1 MHHLQGA
8 DSTDQRLLELL
19 RQDARRTNASLA
31 EELGIAPS
39 TCLARLKA
47 LRASGAVR
55 RFTVDVEPTALGHGL
70 VALISVRIRPGA
82 RHRMEEFFEQMR
94 QLPGVMQVFFLGGE
108 EDFLLHVA
116 VADSA
121 EVSRFVL
128 ENLSADPAVASTRT
142 SLVFKHEYGER
153 PWQGR

>member
-1 MHHLQGA
+1 MKHLHGL
-8 DSTDQRLLELL
+8 DETDRRLLDLL
-19 RQDARRTNASLA
+19 RRDARRTNASLA

-55 RFTVDVEPTALGHGL
+55 GFTVDVDPSALGHGL
-70 VALISVRIRPGA
+70 VALVSVRIRPGA
-82 RHRMEEFFEQMR
+82 RHRMEELFER
-94 QLPGVMQVFFLGGE
+94 LRGLAGVQQVFFLGGE

-116 VADSA
+116 VAETE

-128 ENLSADPAVASTRT
+128 KNLSADPAVAATRT
-142 SLVFKHEYGER
+142 SLVFRHESGEQ
-153 PWQGR
+153 PW